1 MNTADSQ
8 KIVGNVNSKIY
19 HVPGQSGYRMNSS
32 NAVYFNSEE
41 EAQRAGYRRAKR

>member
-1 MNTADSQ
+1 
-8 KIVGNVNSKIY
+8 
-19 HVPGQSGYRMNSS
+19 MNSS